1 MNGNFVRFSKSTF
14 RKHNHTDRYSDLRK
28 LFFSGFQGRRLGYY
42 SWYYAWRHCTHD
54 KKKRHITGMN
64 TAWPSAVSHS
74 AKFIAD
80 HCSNDLNDPQILEMD
95 SDSVTDISD
104 SENITN
110 NVQSPAVATQHLLW
124 FFFQMTHGRPMGSLK
139 ITRKRCWVAD
149 AGDCYPASG

>member
-28 LFFSGFQGRRLGYY
+28 PFLVDFRVGDEGTTADMRNATAR
-42 SWYYAWRHCTHD
+42 TT
-54 KKKRHITGMN
+54 KKRHITGMN
-64 TAWPSAVSHS
+64 TACPIVVSHS

-80 HCSNDLNDPQILEMD
+80 RCSNDLNDPQILEMD

-110 NVQSPAVATQHLLW
+110 NVQSPAVATQHLL
-124 FFFQMTHGRPMGSLK
+124 
-139 ITRKRCWVAD
+139 
-149 AGDCYPASG
+149 